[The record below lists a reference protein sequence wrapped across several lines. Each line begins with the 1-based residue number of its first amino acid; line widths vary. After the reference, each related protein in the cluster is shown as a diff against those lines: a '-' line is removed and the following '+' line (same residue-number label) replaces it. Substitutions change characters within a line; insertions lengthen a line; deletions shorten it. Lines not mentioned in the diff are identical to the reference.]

1 MHTFVRILKKEGTKL
16 LDEIVTVWQKL
27 QTAKH
32 LTLVGL
38 EELKTYSVLDKATKS
53 ASVLEESKE
62 DLLKQLFKL
71 VTHNEEQK
79 ELKERLYELIEKFEN
94 ILIRPVIV
102 VNTNRVIPVEV
113 HFITDP
119 PVAVRP
125 VSIVWGGGESNA
137 SASTRQSQGT
147 L

>member
-1 MHTFVRILKKEGTKL
+1 M

-137 SASTRQSQGT
+137 STSTRQSQGT